1 MKIISY
7 NVNGIRAAMN
17 KGFIDWLVSENPDI
31 IGLQEI
37 KADLSQ
43 INPAIFEDI
52 GYEIYWYPAVK
63 KGYSGVAILT
73 KIKPRSIKYGMG
85 LSKYDDE
92 GRMLQANFDDFNF
105 ISAYFP
111 SGTTGDV
118 RQDFKYEFLD
128 DVSGYM
134 QDLRKEHPKLILSGD
149 YNICH
154 KAIDIHNPISNKKS
168 SGFLP
173 EERNWMDKFTK
184 SGFID
189 SFRYFNPDPHH
200 YTWWS
205 YRAGS
210 RSKNLGWRI
219 DYHMVT
225 NELQD
230 NLKSSVI
237 LPDAIHSDH
246 CPIVLELN

>member
-111 SGTTGDV
+111 
-118 RQDFKYEFLD
+118 
-128 DVSGYM
+128 
-134 QDLRKEHPKLILSGD
+134 
-149 YNICH
+149 
-154 KAIDIHNPISNKKS
+154 
-168 SGFLP
+168 
-173 EERNWMDKFTK
+173 
-184 SGFID
+184 
-189 SFRYFNPDPHH
+189 
-200 YTWWS
+200 
-205 YRAGS
+205 
-210 RSKNLGWRI
+210 
-219 DYHMVT
+219 
-225 NELQD
+225 
-230 NLKSSVI
+230 
-237 LPDAIHSDH
+237 
-246 CPIVLELN
+246 